1 MRSSIRIAAALGAA
15 ALATSSLGLLAP
27 AAHAAT
33 TGNTTT
39 TFTLSGGALSIT
51 VPASANLTPSAVAT
65 GTPTL
70 SGGLGNTNVTDARG
84 NLAATWTVTVTSTD
98 FTTGGGSANET
109 VPKANVS
116 YTSGAASV
124 TTGTGAFTPGAVA
137 SLNGNA
143 PATQIGGTWAGV
155 SNNSAT
161 WNPTIGVTLLNS
173 NNTTA
178 VAGTYSGT
186 ITQSVA

>member
-1 MRSSIRIAAALGAA
+1 MRPRFRIAAALGTA
-15 ALATSSLGLLAP
+15 ALVTSSLGLLAP

-33 TGNTTT
+33 TGNTAT
-39 TFTLSGGALSIT
+39 TFTLSGGALSIS
-51 VPASANLTPSAVAT
+51 VPATANLTPSAVAT

-70 SGGLGNTNVTDARG
+70 SGALGSTNVTDARG
-84 NLAATWTVTVTSTD
+84 NLTATWTVTVTSTN
-98 FTTGGGSANET
+98 FTTGGASANET

-116 YTSGAASV
+116 YSSGAATA
-124 TTGTGAFTPGAVA
+124 TTGTGAFTPGTVA
-137 SLNGNA
+137 SLNGTL

-178 VAGTYSGT
+178 VAGTYTGT